1 MNFRIKKLD
10 IFIARQFG
18 LLFAGTFFICQFVLM
33 MQFLWRYIDDLIGK
47 GISLDIMAQFFWYMA
62 LMMVPQALPL
72 AILLS
77 SLITFGNLGESS
89 ELTAIKAAGIS
100 LMQSFRSLI
109 VITSLIC
116 VTSFVFQNNIGPTAN
131 MKLAQLFLS
140 MKQKSPELEIPEGVF
155 YDGIPNCN
163 IYVQKKNLKTGKLY
177 GIMVYRMTASYEDA
191 AIILAD
197 SGMIQSTAEKKHLLL
212 SLWSGEWFEN
222 MQSQELA
229 GSASVPY
236 RRESFISKRIYLDF
250 DADFSLTDASSL
262 SGNARGKS
270 LKEIVNSIDS
280 LNGTYDSIGRV
291 SYNQART
298 FYFANVH
305 LPKKDSLVAVKHGMS
320 KSFDIDKV
328 FGKAPAEQKRMAVSS
343 ALGKVQSAV
352 NDLDFRSMMTKD
364 NERTV
369 REHQIEVQNKFMLA
383 LQCLLFFFIGAP
395 LGAIIRKG
403 GLGVPVIVSVL
414 VFIVFYIIDNSSY
427 QMARKGMWAVWMG
440 RTLAPVVMT
449 PLAVFIT
456 YKACNDSMVF
466 NADAWRGMFRRLLG
480 LRTKRSIQGKEVII
494 NEPNYAED
502 HDKLLIINKDVVA
515 YSKVHKLVAPP
526 NVIKVFFK
534 YHPDHEIERVNEELE
549 GVIKDL
555 SNTRDPYVLQ
565 QINQYPILTLKAH
578 TRPFECKWLN
588 ILSALVVPLGM
599 FFYFRMWRFRL
610 RLLRDLKQIRFTDT
624 NIINHIE
631 RKQRLA
637 AELAHQHEN
646 EAQGS
651 EKE

>member
-1 MNFRIKKLD
+1 
-10 IFIARQFG
+10 
-18 LLFAGTFFICQFVLM
+18 
-33 MQFLWRYIDDLIGK
+33 
-47 GISLDIMAQFFWYMA
+47 
-62 LMMVPQALPL
+62 
-72 AILLS
+72 
-77 SLITFGNLGESS
+77 
-89 ELTAIKAAGIS
+89 
-100 LMQSFRSLI
+100 
-109 VITSLIC
+109 
-116 VTSFVFQNNIGPTAN
+116 
-131 MKLAQLFLS
+131 
-140 MKQKSPELEIPEGVF
+140 
-155 YDGIPNCN
+155 
-163 IYVQKKNLKTGKLY
+163 
-177 GIMVYRMTASYEDA
+177 
-191 AIILAD
+191 
-197 SGMIQSTAEKKHLLL
+197 
-212 SLWSGEWFEN
+212 
-222 MQSQELA
+222 
-229 GSASVPY
+229 
-236 RRESFISKRIYLDF
+236 
-250 DADFSLTDASSL
+250 
-262 SGNARGKS
+262 
-270 LKEIVNSIDS
+270 
-280 LNGTYDSIGRV
+280 
-291 SYNQART
+291 
-298 FYFANVH
+298 
-305 LPKKDSLVAVKHGMS
+305 
-320 KSFDIDKV
+320 
-328 FGKAPAEQKRMAVSS
+328 
-343 ALGKVQSAV
+343 
-352 NDLDFRSMMTKD
+352 
-364 NERTV
+364 
-369 REHQIEVQNKFMLA
+369 
-383 LQCLLFFFIGAP
+383 
-395 LGAIIRKG
+395 
-403 GLGVPVIVSVL
+403 
-414 VFIVFYIIDNSSY
+414 
-427 QMARKGMWAVWMG
+427 MARKGMWAVWMG

-449 PLAVFIT
+449 PLTVFIT

-466 NADAWRGMFRRLLG
+466 NADAWRDMFRRLLG